1 MYTRLGR
8 FIFVVVLPLFVL
20 IAGVLLQESQ
30 ARPDKSSCLR
40 RCHRLAERTAGSKVL
55 LLCHE
60 LCKATQAAD
69 QRGLIAHDIIKHRI
83 RKALKAIPECLVSSP
98 NQTVDWT
105 PSENEVN
112 VTFGLYKN
120 SSHWY
125 ANISWTPLNETY
137 GNWTGI
143 VVKFAVENVRP
154 LGKRLYPSICTQHP
168 KNQTFLQVNLSS
180 YEYHFPDAIL
190 LKILAFPYS
199 PKEEL
204 TDALQFKP
212 PVPTSPTLA
221 EGTTAGSLPTASTK
235 PPKFSCTRDKY
246 GDYEWHPRTING
258 SFVQRDD
265 GEWFVNISWTPFK
278 SSSVNW
284 TSYYIEMLI
293 NPNAT
298 QLIHPLQCFKLPKN
312 QTYFIVD
319 YAFHGWKY
327 PERIEVAVTAYPFPE
342 TVNGYYMVH
351 ITQKQEPPIPTA
363 ASSPKP
369 PILTAASS
377 PTSRT
382 RKVEI
387 TVFSSVGSAFVL
399 GLLAFALY
407 RFFRKPSSPATRN
420 AIRRAFQ
427 NHAFIIYST
436 TESEWVNNV
445 LLATLQSYGFNC
457 CIHWKDFQPGTVF
470 HQSIVDSVYNSYKII
485 AVVSES
491 FFRKENCKFEVNH
504 AINRLMNEGDDCLII
519 IKYDDVDLD
528 VHLPSLLNRSYID
541 LPNPTDRSTW
551 ESRLVSV
558 LREAVIEEEAS
569 GHNEGNAKNNNESNG
584 NSSND
589 DDSLELTCSCQ
600 SCGLMTTNETHS
612 ACRS

>member
-235 PPKFSCTRDKY
+235 PPKFSPKKAMQY
-246 GDYEWHPRTING
+246 
-258 SFVQRDD
+258 V
-265 GEWFVNISWTPFK
+265 
-278 SSSVNW
+278 SSSVGVVAGVFAVILAGFFYKRFTRNCLQHRRSRYDHSSDDPGPENYDYDVFIMFNGCDSKW
-284 TSYYIEMLI
+284 VEEKLLPLLEGEYRLRCRVHYRDFRAGGSFYDQMSDSIHKSYKNVVVYSMKFL
-293 NPNAT
+293 NS
-298 QLIHPLQCFKLPKN
+298 CFCAYELN
-312 QTYFIVD
+312 QAKQRLLSRNDDSLVII
-319 YAFHGWKY
+319 
-327 PERIEVAVTAYPFPE
+327 RIDGAD
-342 TVNGYYMVH
+342 
-351 ITQKQEPPIPTA
+351 
-363 ASSPKP
+363 
-369 PILTAASS
+369 
-377 PTSRT
+377 
-382 RKVEI
+382 
-387 TVFSSVGSAFVL
+387 L
-399 GLLAFALY
+399 GLLPEGL
-407 RFFRKPSSPATRN
+407 RGRSV
-420 AIRRAFQ
+420 ID
-427 NHAFIIYST
+427 
-436 TESEWVNNV
+436 
-445 LLATLQSYGFNC
+445 YGSNRERP
-457 CIHWKDFQPGTVF
+457 HWKRKLLVF
-470 HQSIVDSVYNSYKII
+470 LGVPH
-485 AVVSES
+485 
-491 FFRKENCKFEVNH
+491 
-504 AINRLMNEGDDCLII
+504 
-519 IKYDDVDLD
+519 KYC
-528 VHLPSLLNRSYID
+528 HL
-541 LPNPTDRSTW
+541 TST
-551 ESRLVSV
+551 
-558 LREAVIEEEAS
+558 
-569 GHNEGNAKNNNESNG
+569 KNNNTQVSLLEPVNG
-584 NSSND
+584 DVMEN
-589 DDSLELTCSCQ
+589 
-600 SCGLMTTNETHS
+600 
-612 ACRS
+612 